1 MSATPATTPLEPYVL
16 ADHPVLDM
24 LNTRANIE
32 AVPVDFWQSDADV
45 KRWLVRLEWFAPGE
59 IPEFEEGALL
69 TAARYL
75 REVIRDLLE
84 QRKAGQQGDP
94 AALNSFLR
102 KTVSY
107 PQLAW
112 NEAGELSLQRLHKQ
126 QTAEQFLA
134 PIAEAAADLLV
145 NADAELIRTCEHPD
159 CVLWFYDRTKAHKR
173 RWCSMALC
181 GNRHKV
187 AEFRK
192 RKLQQ

>member
-24 LNTRANIE
+24 LNTRANVE

-69 TAARYL
+69 TAARHL

-94 AALNSFLR
+94 AALNNFLR
-102 KTVSY
+102 KAVSY